1 MSGPAHIH
9 IEAVGGMAGDMFVA
23 AMLDAFPQLAERV
36 FADLE
41 KVLPKAAGRPELS
54 EGRSGAFRARRFSLL
69 PSTPPPRS
77 GRNSYHRH
85 GSFRDLVARISR
97 ASLSE
102 GTAAQASA
110 ILTHL
115 ARAESRIHQVPL
127 EDVHFHEI
135 ADWDSLM
142 DVVAAGSIIAALAEA
157 TWSVSDLP
165 RGGGV
170 VHTEHGQLPVPAPA
184 TVEILKGF
192 IWRDDGISG
201 ERVTPTGAAILRS
214 VVSVPARKADG
225 ELVASGYGAGARDL
239 PGIPN
244 VVRALAFAKAPTAP
258 PSDRVAVL
266 SFDVDDMTGEEIGV
280 AAEKLRGVEG
290 VLDLTIGMLAGKKG
304 RPVSA
309 FRLLVV
315 PDRLEA
321 AKQCCLTETSTIGV
335 RWRIEERRLLA
346 RESIVAEHVGAPV
359 RVKRVCRP
367 GGEITKK
374 VESDDI
380 AHLGGLARR
389 RSVKKQTEE
398 RSGR

>member
-1 MSGPAHIH
+1 MSGLAHIH
-9 IEAVGGMAGDMFVA
+9 IEAIGGMAGDMFVA
-23 AMLDAFPQLAERV
+23 AMLDAFPQLAARV

-41 KVLPKAAGRPELS
+41 KVLPKEAGRPELS
-54 EGRSGAFRARRFSLL
+54 EGRSGAIRVRRFGLL
-69 PSTPPPRS
+69 PSASSRCS
-77 GRNSYHRH
+77 GRNSHHRH
-85 GSFRDLVARISR
+85 GSFRDLMARING

-127 EDVHFHEI
+127 EEVHFHEI

-142 DVVAAGSIIAALAEA
+142 DVVAAGSIIAALSEA

-201 ERVTPTGAAILRS
+201 ERVTPTGAAILRT

-225 ELVASGYGAGARDL
+225 ELVGSGYGAGARDL
-239 PGIPN
+239 PDMPN
-244 VVRALAFAKAPTAP
+244 VVRALAFAKASTAP

-266 SFDVDDMTGEEIGV
+266 SFEVDDMTGEEIGV
-280 AAEKLRGVEG
+280 AAEKLRAVEG

-315 PDRLEA
+315 PDSLEA
-321 AKQCCLTETSTIGV
+321 AKECCLTETSTIGV
-335 RWRIEERRLLA
+335 RWRIEERRVLA
-346 RESIVAEHVGAPV
+346 RESIVAEQDATCV
-359 RVKRVCRP
+359 RVKRVSRP
-367 GGEITKK
+367 GGEVTSKA
-374 VESDDI
+374 ESDDLV
-380 AHLGGLARR
+380 HLGGLARR

-398 RSGR
+398 GSGR

>member
-1 MSGPAHIH
+1 
-9 IEAVGGMAGDMFVA
+9 MFVA
-23 AMLDAFPQLAERV
+23 AMLDAFPQLAARV

-41 KVLPKAAGRPELS
+41 KVLPKEAGRPELS
-54 EGRSGAFRARRFSLL
+54 EGRSGAIRARRFGLL
-69 PSTPPPRS
+69 PSASSRCS
-77 GRNSYHRH
+77 DRNSHHRH
-85 GSFRDLVARISR
+85 GSFRDLMTRING

-102 GTAAQASA
+102 GTAARASA

-127 EDVHFHEI
+127 EEVHFHEI

-170 VHTEHGQLPVPAPA
+170 VLTEHGQLPVPAPA
-184 TVEILKGF
+184 TVEILKDF

-239 PGIPN
+239 PDMPN
-244 VVRALAFAKAPTAP
+244 VVRVLAFAKASTAS

-266 SFDVDDMTGEEIGV
+266 SFEVDDMTGEEIGV
-280 AAEKLRGVEG
+280 AAEKLRAVEG

-315 PDRLEA
+315 PDSLEA
-321 AKQCCLTETSTIGV
+321 AKESCLTETSTIGV
-335 RWRIEERRLLA
+335 RWRVEERRVLA
-346 RESIVAEHVGAPV
+346 RESIVVEQDATCI
-359 RVKRVCRP
+359 RVKRVSRP
-367 GGEITKK
+367 GGEVTSKT
-374 VESDDI
+374 ESDDL

-398 RSGR
+398 GSGR

>member
-1 MSGPAHIH
+1 MSGLAHIH
-9 IEAVGGMAGDMFVA
+9 IEAIGGMAGDMFVA
-23 AMLDAFPQLAERV
+23 AMLDAFPQLAARV

-41 KVLPKAAGRPELS
+41 KVLPKEAGRPELS
-54 EGRSGAFRARRFSLL
+54 EGRSGAIRARRFGLL
-69 PSTPPPRS
+69 RSASSRCS
-77 GRNSYHRH
+77 GRNSHHRH
-85 GSFRDLVARISR
+85 GSFRDLMARINR

-102 GTAAQASA
+102 GTAVQASA

-127 EDVHFHEI
+127 EEVHFHEI

-239 PGIPN
+239 PDMPN
-244 VVRALAFAKAPTAP
+244 VVRALAFAKASTAP
-258 PSDRVAVL
+258 PGDRVAVL
-266 SFDVDDMTGEEIGV
+266 SFEVDDMTGEEIGV
-280 AAEKLRGVEG
+280 AAEKLRAVEG
-290 VLDLTIGMLAGKKG
+290 VLDLTIGTLAGKKG

-315 PDRLEA
+315 PDSLEA
-321 AKQCCLTETSTIGV
+321 AKECCLTETSTIGV
-335 RWRIEERRLLA
+335 RWRIEERRVLA
-346 RESIVAEHVGAPV
+346 RESIVAEQDATCV
-359 RVKRVCRP
+359 RVKRVSRP
-367 GGEITKK
+367 GGEVTSK
-374 VESDDI
+374 VESDDL

-389 RSVKKQTEE
+389 RSVKMQTEE